1 MNNTTKPFAALFDF
15 DGVVVDTE
23 PQYTSF
29 WQEQGRKYHPEI
41 PNFSLQIKG
50 STLSQIFENYF
61 SGMDAEQAQIRRE
74 LTCFE
79 GNMSYEY
86 VPGIVDFL
94 KDLRSHDVRLAIVTS
109 SDRLKME
116 QVYKSRLELKSYFDR
131 ILLAEDFMRSKP
143 FPDCYL
149 LGAEIFNTTPDCC
162 FVFEDS
168 FNGLKSGNAACMN
181 VIGLA
186 TTNPREAIGDQC
198 SLVIDDFTGFTY
210 EKMMKVLD

>member
-1 MNNTTKPFAALFDF
+1 MNNTTKPLAALFDF

-29 WQEQGRKYHPEI
+29 WHAQGQRYHPEI
-41 PNFSLQIKG
+41 PNFSILIKG
-50 STLSQIFENYF
+50 TTLSQIFENYF
-61 SGMDAEQAQIRRE
+61 SGMPDEQEQIRQE

-79 GNMSYEY
+79 ENMSYEY
-86 VPGIVDFL
+86 VPGILNFL
-94 KDLRSHDVRLAIVTS
+94 QDLRNHDVRVAIVTS
-109 SDRLKME
+109 SDKLKME
-116 QVYKSRLELKSYFDR
+116 QVYRSRPELKDYFDR
-131 ILLAEDFMRSKP
+131 ILIAEDFTRSKP

-168 FNGLKSGNAACMN
+168 FNGLKAGNAAGMN

-186 TTNPREAIGDQC
+186 TTNPREVIGDQC
-198 SLVIDDFTGFTY
+198 ALVIDDFTNFTY
-210 EKMMKVLD
+210 VEMIKLLD